1 MTLKSRPYEGS
12 EVLDTV
18 VKALD
23 GTRIKDLEEPYEAD
37 GLEGGDRVSDSGG
50 EDQEGLD
57 ERVAAN
63 GGEEG
68 EGKKKKKKKKKAK
81 SKAKKTNEVKP
92 NASRIP
98 EELPATSLDTAEERA
113 KWEKDIVPG
122 YPTITLPAWGLLGDR
137 TKNVLSSFLTPSCKR
152 LELVTPRLRLRQV
165 EVGDLTAIRRIK
177 TEPIVQKTQLYGS
190 PSISDIKESF
200 LNRYI
205 RSTIP
210 RASCMSDRRGRDEFI
225 FAITAIKSG
234 EFEVKPP
241 GNIRITNRISNAEGY
256 LGNIALSLEY
266 RNLSPSHLPQKGKVY
281 TQPTFKDMEKAG
293 VVGKMFYEIH
303 PQLWGQG
310 IMSEAFEEVLRF
322 GIEEVGCTVI
332 ASDPTTGNDPSVK
345 LCTKNG
351 MKYTKT
357 VPNDMNRPQLFHEI
371 SREEWWARNRPGKEL
386 SDHWGGKEVCR
397 WCMNFRLIPPTIQC
411 SYCDWAKYCSREC
424 QRADWVLK
432 GGHQAEC
439 DLNGAK

>member
-1 MTLKSRPYEGS
+1 MTAELSPYEGS

-23 GTRIKDLEEPYEAD
+23 GTRLKDLDEPYKAD
-37 GLEGGDRVSDSGG
+37 ANGDGDGDSG
-50 EDQEGLD
+50 EDVDGQAEDRETDGD
-57 ERVAAN
+57 
-63 GGEEG
+63 
-68 EGKKKKKKKKKAK
+68 GKKKKKKKKKPK
-81 SKAKKTNEVKP
+81 SKAKSKKIDGGVKP
-92 NASRIP
+92 NQGRIP
-98 EELPATSLDTAEERA
+98 EELPATSLETAEERA
-113 KWEKDIVPG
+113 KWERDIVPG

-137 TKNVLSSFLTPSCKR
+137 TKGVLSDFLTPSCKK
-152 LELVTPRLRLRQV
+152 LELVTPRLLLRQV
-165 EVGDLTAIRRIK
+165 QVGDLTAIRRIK

-205 RSTIP
+205 RSAIP

-225 FAITAIKSG
+225 FAITAINPG

-241 GNIRITNRISNAEGY
+241 GNIRITNRISSAEGY

-266 RNLSPSHLPQKGKVY
+266 RDLSPSHLPQKGKVY
-281 TQPTFKDMEKAG
+281 TQPTFKDMDKAG
-293 VVGKMFYEIH
+293 VVGKMFYEVH

-322 GIEEVGCTVI
+322 GMEEVGCTVI
-332 ASDPTTGNDPSVK
+332 ASDPTTGNDSSVK

-351 MKYTKT
+351 LKYTET
-357 VPNDMNRPQLFHEI
+357 VSNQMGRDQLFHEI
-371 SREEWWARNRPGKEL
+371 TREDWWARNRPGKEI
-386 SDHWGGKEVCR
+386 SDRWGGKEVCR
-397 WCMNFRLIPPTIQC
+397 WCMNFRLIPPAIQC

-424 QRADWVLK
+424 QRADWVMK

-439 DLNGAK
+439 NLNGAN